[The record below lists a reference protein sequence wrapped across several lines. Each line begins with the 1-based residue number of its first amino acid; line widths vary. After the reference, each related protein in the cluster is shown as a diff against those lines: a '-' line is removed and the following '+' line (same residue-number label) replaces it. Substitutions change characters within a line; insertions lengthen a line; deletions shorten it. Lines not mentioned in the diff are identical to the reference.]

1 MVQIDYA
8 YALLRAPVKAQYI
21 FSLSSI
27 LDFCTMPP
35 LYLFIGLMVNQPGNP
50 AFEYNYLIKFGF
62 VRFLR
67 LYSELKFVL
76 RCFVG
81 C

>member
-8 YALLRAPVKAQYI
+8 YALIQAPVKSVYI
-21 FSLSSI
+21 FSLASI

-35 LYLFIGLMVNQPGNP
+35 LYLIIGLLVNKPGNP
-50 AFEYNYLIKFGF
+50 AFEHNYLIKFGF

-67 LYSELKFVL
+67 LYSE
-76 RCFVG
+76 
-81 C
+81 